1 MDRITTTSTITKTG
15 AMSRPKG
22 SGKLGPVRSLRLPF
36 ELDEWFE
43 ERLRDEAAR
52 PASEILLD
60 AVHGGLRLQP
70 GYMGRQHLALSA
82 LAVANDLVRYESYV
96 RALADS
102 FGSTYVKHLE
112 AWLAADGILPFESR
126 ASEIDAIQPTANV
139 PATAPPIQPD

>member
-1 MDRITTTSTITKTG
+1 MDLTTTTSTITKTG

-22 SGKLGPVRSLRLPF
+22 SGKLGPVRSLRLPL

-43 ERLRDEAAR
+43 QRLRDEAAR
-52 PASEILLD
+52 PASDILLD

-70 GYMGRQHLALSA
+70 GYMLRQHLVLSA
-82 LAVANDLVRYESYV
+82 FVAAHDRIRYESYV

-112 AWLAADGILPFESR
+112 AWLVADGILPFESR
-126 ASEIDAIQPTANV
+126 ASEIDAIQPTVNV

>member
-15 AMSRPKG
+15 AMPRPKG

-43 ERLRDEAAR
+43 QRLRDDAAR
-52 PASEILLD
+52 PASDILLD
-60 AVHGGLRLQP
+60 AVHGGLRLQR
-70 GYMGRQHLALSA
+70 GYMVRQHLALSA
-82 LAVANDLVRYESYV
+82 FAAANDRVRYESYV

-112 AWLAADGILPFESR
+112 AWLVADGILPFESR